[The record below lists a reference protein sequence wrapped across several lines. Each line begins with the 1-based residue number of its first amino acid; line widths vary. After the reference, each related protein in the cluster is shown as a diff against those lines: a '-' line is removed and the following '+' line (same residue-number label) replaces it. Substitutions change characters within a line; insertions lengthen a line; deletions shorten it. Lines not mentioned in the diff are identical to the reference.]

1 MYSLLYL
8 LFSRIGTPYIGPAS
22 YFSFND
28 PNRMCPTCASIGKIM
43 DLDMRHLI
51 APDKIYDEEFFFLP
65 AFSSGNYYWKVYR
78 RLECFRIDVPWKDLT
93 EEEHNI
99 LLCGSRTKGGERFDK
114 KLEGVCNQFKGL
126 VLMKGVEGQADN
138 TMKKIARFVYE
149 CECSDCKEKRL
160 NPDALS
166 CRINGYNINE
176 MCEMEFSTLRY
187 ELDKIHDE

>member
-28 PNRMCPTCASIGKIM
+28 PNR
-43 DLDMRHLI
+43 
-51 APDKIYDEEFFFLP
+51 
-65 AFSSGNYYWKVYR
+65 
-78 RLECFRIDVPWKDLT
+78 KDLT

-114 KLEGVCNQFKGL
+114 KLEGVCNQFKRL

-160 NPDALS
+160 NPAALS

-176 MCEMEFSTLRY
+176 MCEMEFSTLRC